1 MAESSCVH
9 GLRHQAR
16 CLTSVKAST
25 EESQFLVGTVGT
37 KDNGVCLL
45 KYDDE
50 QAEVKSIMYAHADE
64 VWDIASCPAD
74 ENLFFTVHS
83 RVSENPRQ
91 KKVTLWRKPVWSQEN
106 DTSLV
111 KVTRLEQEGI
121 KRVLWDP
128 VKENQ
133 RVVSFDPT
141 HIRLHDLDPVSTT
154 VSLDVSQTFASDPNS
169 PSLRE
174 IQNAVWSP
182 HEAAV
187 VAVGDQC
194 LAGWDLRSGESQFVR
209 QKAHKSTIRTVD
221 YNANKPHHVAT
232 GGDDA
237 EVRIWDIRHL
247 GEPIMTVSGHTHWVW
262 SVAFNTFHDQ
272 LLLTSSSDTLVNLH
286 NVVSVS
292 SASYL
297 RNEQVSDSTDAD
309 ADAYW
314 NSYTPTD
321 GLICTYDQHE
331 DSVYSAVWSPAD
343 TWTFASLSY
352 AGRIVISQ
360 VPPDERFKIMGV

>member
-25 EESQFLVGTVGT
+25 EESQFLVGTVGA

-50 QAEVKSIMYAHADE
+50 QAQVKSTMYAHADE
-64 VWDIASCPAD
+64 VWDIASCPANED
-74 ENLFFTVHS
+74 LFFTTHS
-83 RVSENPRQ
+83 QVSSNPRQ
-91 KKVTLWRKPVWSQEN
+91 RKATLWRKPEWSREG

-111 KVTRLEQEGI
+111 KVISLEQEGI

-128 VKENQ
+128 IKENNK
-133 RVVSFDPT
+133 VVSLDPT
-141 HIRLHDLDPVSTT
+141 HIRLHDLDHVSTI
-154 VSLDVSQTFASDPNS
+154 VDVDVGQTFESNPHS
-169 PSLRE
+169 PSLDG
-174 IQNAVWSP
+174 IQNAVWNP
-182 HEAAV
+182 HGPDV
-187 VAVGDQC
+187 VAVGAQC
-194 LAGWDLRSGESQFVR
+194 LAGWDLRSKKSQFVR
-209 QKAHKSTIRTVD
+209 KDAHKSTIRAVD
-221 YNANKPHHVAT
+221 YNANKPFHVAT

-247 GEPIMTVSGHTHWVW
+247 DEPIMVVSGHTHWVW

-297 RNEQVSDSTDAD
+297 RNEQASDSIDT
-309 ADAYW
+309 DAYW

-321 GLICTYDQHE
+321 GLICTFDQHE

-360 VPPDERFKIMGV
+360 APPNERFKIMGV